1 MRRRD
6 VEATVIGKFTDSGK
20 VHVKYDGATV
30 LYMNMDFL
38 HEGFPGLRLV
48 ANWRPE
54 VQEVWKKAI
63 AASAAASPA
72 GSGSKQAEGLGNAT
86 EILKKIL
93 GSYNVCSKEW
103 VIRQYDHE
111 VQGQSLVKPLVGA
124 QNDGPSDAAVI
135 RPLIDSKRGIA
146 VSNVINPKYGEID
159 TYWMAA
165 SAIDEAIRNIVAV
178 GGDPDHIAILD
189 NFCWGN
195 PILSD
200 ANPDGDHKLAQLVR
214 AAKGCYDT
222 AVGMGTPFI
231 SGKDSFHNEYKVGD
245 KTVAIPPTLLISAM
259 GIVQD
264 VEKAVTM
271 DAKNA
276 GDLVYV
282 LGATYNEFGGS
293 HFGAVTEGA
302 AVTVAG
308 TGGASSVGAGSIAAN
323 NNVPQMNN
331 ETALALYRA
340 LHKAMQ
346 AGLVASCHDCSDGGI
361 ATAAAETAFA
371 GGFGMHIDAN
381 KIPVAQRSDGQG
393 GNSGAQSGVSAAEAG
408 IGAEGD
414 TGNNASMTA
423 WQKLFSESNSRF
435 VVTVSSQNKDAF
447 ETAMSDKTGNVFAEI
462 GKITAENRFTIAGD
476 NGANEIDTTIDELK
490 EAWISPLRW

>member
-1 MRRRD
+1 MQAVWQPPKYPEPKLAVPAD
-6 VEATVIGKFTDSGK
+6 LGKALKNILAT
-20 VHVKYDGATV
+20 
-30 LYMNMDFL
+30 
-38 HEGFPGLRLV
+38 
-48 ANWRPE
+48 W
-54 VQEVWKKAI
+54 
-63 AASAAASPA
+63 
-72 GSGSKQAEGLGNAT
+72 
-86 EILKKIL
+86 
-93 GSYNVCSKEW
+93 NVCSKEW

-111 VQGQSLVKPLVGA
+111 VQGQSVVKPLVGA

-135 RPLIDSKRGIA
+135 KPLIDSKRGIA
-146 VSNVINPKYGEID
+146 VSNGINPKYGEID

-231 SGKDSFHNEYKVGD
+231 SGKDSFHNEYKVGER
-245 KTVAIPPTLLISAM
+245 TLAIPPTLLISAM
-259 GIVQD
+259 GIVPD

-271 DAKNA
+271 DAKNP

-293 HFGAVTEGA
+293 HFGAVTEGMA
-302 AVTVAG
+302 ATDTLAKGEAG
-308 TGGASSVGAGSIAAN
+308 IAAGITGSDTDN
-323 NNVPQMNN
+323 NAADNQVPQMNN
-331 ETALALYRA
+331 ETALLLYRA
-340 LHKAMQ
+340 LHKAMHT
-346 AGLVASCHDCSDGGI
+346 GLVASCHDCSDGGI
-361 ATAAAETAFA
+361 AVAAAETAFA
-371 GGFGMHIDAN
+371 GGFGMQIDAN
-381 KIPVAQRSDGQG
+381 KIPVPGMLAVQG
-393 GNSGAQSGVSAAEAG
+393 SNESGSSGTESGAGDNAG
-408 IGAEGD
+408 NESRA
-414 TGNNASMTA
+414 GNPAQMTA

-435 VVTVSSQNKDAF
+435 VVTVSPQNKDEF
-447 ETAMSDKTGNVFAEI
+447 EKAMFANANNVFAEI
-462 GKITAENRFTIAGD
+462 GMITADNRFTVAGD
-476 NGANEIDTTIDELK
+476 NGANEIDVTIDELK